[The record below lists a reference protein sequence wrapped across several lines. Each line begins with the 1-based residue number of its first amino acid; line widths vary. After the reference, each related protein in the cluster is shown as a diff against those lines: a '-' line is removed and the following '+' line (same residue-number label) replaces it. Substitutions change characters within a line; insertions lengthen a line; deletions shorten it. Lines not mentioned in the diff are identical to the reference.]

1 MYLSKYVHN
10 TEKFSMSLFEKL
22 VMCLQASTETPPSYG
37 LFHIASLLLT
47 IAITTLLIWKFRDAE
62 EKTVRRILLGTWIT
76 IAILEVYKQI
86 VFSMT
91 VTDGVASWG
100 YAWYIFPFQFC
111 SSPLYVL
118 PFAIFLKEGRAKD
131 AAMSFLSTFALF
143 GGLAVMLYPGDV
155 FTYMIGINIQTM
167 VHHGSQVVIGLF
179 LAARNRH
186 RFSFKFFLMG
196 IIPFAILSAVAL
208 GLNEIVHLY
217 LTNNGLAGTTFNMF
231 FISRHHPCTLPVLST
246 LAPKLPYPVFLMVY
260 LFGFALAASIIFG
273 LESGCIRPAKRSSPN
288 KEA

>member
-1 MYLSKYVHN
+1 
-10 TEKFSMSLFEKL
+10 MSFFEKI
-22 VMCLQASTETPPSYG
+22 VVCLQASMATPASYS
-37 LFHIASLLLT
+37 LFHIAFLLLT
-47 IAITTLLIWKFRDAE
+47 AAVAALLIWKFRDAD
-62 EKTVRRILLGTWIT
+62 EKTARRILLITWVT

-91 VTDGVASWG
+91 VTDGMASWG

-118 PFAIFLKEGRAKD
+118 PFAIFLKDGRARD

-167 VHHGSQVVIGLF
+167 IHHGSQVVIGLF

-208 GLNEIVHLY
+208 GLNEVIHLY
-217 LTNNGLAGTTFNMF
+217 LAGNGQAGTTFNMF

-246 LAPKLPYPVFLMVY
+246 LAPKLPYAVFLMIY
-260 LFGFALAASIIFG
+260 LVGFALAAGIVFG
-273 LESGCIRPAKRSSPN
+273 LESGCIRPAKHRAHS

>member
-1 MYLSKYVHN
+1 
-10 TEKFSMSLFEKL
+10 MSFFEKI
-22 VMCLQASTETPPSYG
+22 VVCLQASMATPASYS
-37 LFHIASLLLT
+37 LFHIAFLLLT
-47 IAITTLLIWKFRDAE
+47 AAVAALLIWKFRDAD
-62 EKTVRRILLGTWIT
+62 EKTARRILLITWVT

-100 YAWYIFPFQFC
+100 YAWYIFPFQFY

-118 PFAIFLKEGRAKD
+118 PFAIFLKDGRARD

-167 VHHGSQVVIGLF
+167 IHHGSQVVIGLF

-208 GLNEIVHLY
+208 GLNEVIHLY
-217 LTNNGLAGTTFNMF
+217 LAGKGQAGTTFNMF

-246 LAPKLPYPVFLMVY
+246 LAPKLPYPVFLMIY
-260 LFGFALAASIIFG
+260 LVGFALAAGIVFG
-273 LESGCIRPAKRSSPN
+273 LESGCIRPAKHRAHS

>member
-1 MYLSKYVHN
+1 
-10 TEKFSMSLFEKL
+10 MSFFEKI
-22 VMCLQASTETPPSYG
+22 VVCLQASMAPPASYS
-37 LFHIASLLLT
+37 LFHIAFLLLT
-47 IAITTLLIWKFRDAE
+47 AAVAALLIWKFRDAND
-62 EKTVRRILLGTWIT
+62 KTVRRILLIAWVT

-118 PFAIFLKEGRAKD
+118 PFAIFLKDGRARD

-167 VHHGSQVVIGLF
+167 IHHGSQVVIGLY

-208 GLNEIVHLY
+208 GLNEVIHLY
-217 LTNNGLAGTTFNMF
+217 LAGKGQAGTTFNMF
-231 FISRHHPCTLPVLST
+231 FISRPPPCTLPVLST
-246 LAPKLPYPVFLMVY
+246 LAPKLPYAVFLMIY
-260 LFGFALAASIIFG
+260 LVGFALAAGIVFG
-273 LESGCIRPAKRSSPN
+273 LESGCIRSAKHRTHS